1 MSNPFSPLAEWRD
14 RLSRLQSLPNPTA
27 FQVGEMESLREVIN
41 LMEVS
46 TK

>member
-14 RLSRLQSLPNPTA
+14 RLARLQSLPNLTA
-27 FQVGEMESLREVIN
+27 SQVGEMESLQEVIN
-41 LMEVS
+41 LVEDS